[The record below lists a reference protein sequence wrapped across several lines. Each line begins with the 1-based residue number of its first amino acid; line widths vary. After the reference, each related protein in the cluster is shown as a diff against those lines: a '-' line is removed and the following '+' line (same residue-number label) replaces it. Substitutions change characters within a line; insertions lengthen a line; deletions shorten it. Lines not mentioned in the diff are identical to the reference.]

1 MIADIENAEKWLD
14 ENLKN
19 SFRPHLDSIPDSKSK
34 GIYFWFMKEEGY
46 DQLSKYVE
54 IKALN
59 PCYSKEIE
67 GVKCDLVYLGTA
79 GVRNNSSGI
88 NNGHLEER
96 LMWHLAKNKGKSALK
111 SGTMSTFRRT
121 IGALIGDDLLENDV
135 QIILDDFFRDTFVV
149 FYVEYPGSFSDVKDI
164 VTQDETK
171 LIEFV
176 RPIFNLDKNPNSE
189 ITNHLTYLIQ
199 ERRQLIEKSSK
210 NKLGFIEKKERKVRT
225 KSIKEKSTN
234 QLNEC
239 VEFKVR
245 RNQNIIEVINNIN
258 DLPVGPCNI
267 EIFSKDRTDIRR
279 YINSK
284 IRKIRTANR
293 NVADY
298 FRASDGN
305 ISKYLIVE
313 REMNDANSIIEEIT
327 VRVCPLI

>member
-1 MIADIENAEKWLD
+1 LDLNSYFQYSFQQERFQKVATTFSLVFSVTAFILTFARGPLLAGFVMIGLG
-14 ENLKN
+14 L
-19 SFRPHLDSIPDSKSK
+19 
-34 GIYFWFMKEEGY
+34 GIYAVFKANIKQFM
-46 DQLSKYVE
+46 
-54 IKALN
+54 
-59 PCYSKEIE
+59 
-67 GVKCDLVYLGTA
+67 
-79 GVRNNSSGI
+79 
-88 NNGHLEER
+88 
-96 LMWHLAKNKGKSALK
+96 AKLFLFS
-111 SGTMSTFRRT
+111 
-121 IGALIGDDLLENDV
+121 
-135 QIILDDFFRDTFVV
+135 FF
-149 FYVEYPGSFSDVKDI
+149 
-164 VTQDETK
+164 
-171 LIEFV
+171 
-176 RPIFNLDKNPNSE
+176 IFAA
-189 ITNHLTYLIQ
+189 TGLTYLIQ

-298 FRASDGN
+298 FMASDGN